1 MVDPSAPPERLPRAS
16 APKGWRHARRRRQR
30 TFDEDFPTL
39 GMKLR
44 FIAAAGGSLLLMGL
58 ALLAITVGGWY
69 LAADDIT
76 DLTENAATELGYG
89 IVLMGAGIF
98 LAIVAGIDFAI
109 HGALEHG
116 REAKEEGAAEGGMIR
131 VAARASSAKSGM
143 EIAEMLL
150 RMSLRSSG
158 LLVAAAQPIL
168 RASASPEACACA

>member
-1 MVDPSAPPERLPRAS
+1 MCSPSWTGTVAMVDPSAPPERLPRAS

-76 DLTENAATELGYG
+76 DITENAATELGYG

-98 LAIVAGIDFAI
+98 LAIVAGMISPFTAPWNT
-109 HGALEHG
+109 GAK
-116 REAKEEGAAEGGMIR
+116 RKKKEPPKAE
-131 VAARASSAKSGM
+131 
-143 EIAEMLL
+143 
-150 RMSLRSSG
+150 
-158 LLVAAAQPIL
+158 
-168 RASASPEACACA
+168 